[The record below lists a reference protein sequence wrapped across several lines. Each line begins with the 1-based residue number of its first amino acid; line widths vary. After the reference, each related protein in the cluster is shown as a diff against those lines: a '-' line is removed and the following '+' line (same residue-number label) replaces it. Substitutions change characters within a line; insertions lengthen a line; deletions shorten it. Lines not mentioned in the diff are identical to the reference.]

1 MSIAYGGI
9 IAFLFR
15 GVNLV
20 VALALV
26 LFCTNQMEA
35 SRYGTFVLGLTVVGL
50 VNAATGGLTAATAY
64 QVANQKRPAPTA
76 LLNGSA
82 LSVSLGAIA
91 IGIGL
96 FAGQAVA
103 GDASRESLAIGAACA
118 AVICN
123 SVVAGTFLGR
133 ESLVRYNLAL
143 VCPPLF
149 ALAAIAIAFLA
160 GGTKTPAVA
169 LEMYAL
175 GQWLAVTAMV
185 VTGGF
190 ALSGPVRLDPAL
202 VVAIGRFALVAGVA
216 SGISYLNY
224 RADLFLVRHFEG
236 KAGVAVYSIAV
247 NIAESVWQ
255 VSGSLALAAYARVGS
270 LGRSEAVALTTRVMR
285 HTVLL
290 LGVICTGLFL
300 LAGVLEA
307 VFPASYGGMASALRF
322 ILPGVLL
329 YGLAQSFAGFYTYQR
344 GMPWVSSVVAGGG
357 LVIDLALASLL
368 IPAMGVNGAALASAI
383 AYSVAILGGLAVFA
397 RSERLGPRD
406 IFQFGAAEVRDYRTL
421 ARRLR
426 GLVARA

>member
-35 SRYGTFVLGLTVVGL
+35 GSYGTFVLGLTVVGL
-50 VNAATGGLTAATAY
+50 VNAGTGGLTAATAY

-82 LSVSLGAIA
+82 LSVSLGAVA

-96 FAGQAVA
+96 FAGQVVA
-103 GDASRESLAIGAACA
+103 GDASRESVAVGAACA
-118 AVICN
+118 AVIGN

-133 ESLVRYNLAL
+133 KSLIRYTRAL

-149 ALAAIAIAFLA
+149 VLTAIAIAFLA
-160 GGTKTPAVA
+160 SGTKTPAVA

-175 GQWLAVTAMV
+175 GQWLAVAAMLA
-185 VTGGF
+185 TGGF
-190 ALSGPVRLDPAL
+190 ALRGPARFDRAL
-202 VVAIGRFALVAGVA
+202 MVAIGRFALVAGIA

-270 LGRSEAVALTTRVMR
+270 IGRSEAVALTTRVMR

-290 LGVICTGLFL
+290 LGVTCAGLFL
-300 LAGVLEA
+300 LADVIEA

-344 GMPWVSSVVAGGG
+344 GMPWVSSVVAGSG

-383 AYSVAILGGLAVFA
+383 AYSLAILGGLAFFA
-397 RSERLGPRD
+397 RSEHLGPRD

-421 ARRLR
+421 ARRIR
-426 GLVARA
+426 GLVAKA